1 MVSWCFQRGYNK
13 REHWWE
19 ENGLKNSLK
28 ISCYKYT
35 SIIFPFSGCIH
46 FHQQKKHPQERSKWQ
61 KLINRSSPSKN
72 RKGSLFTIKSKMRVC
87 SKHFIDKE
95 PTYEHPYPTEELGYD
110 PSHRLSTLVDSN
122 VSHSQRKLLYTPSS
136 SRKNLPSRKNTLLTD
151 MIESE
156 VIENSFQLQ
165 CSSADLVNNQSKPC
179 TISSCSTYSSVN
191 S

>member
-1 MVSWCFQRGYNK
+1 MYYFSFFRLHTFPSAKK
-13 REHWWE
+13 R
-19 ENGLKNSLK
+19 L
-28 ISCYKYT
+28 
-35 SIIFPFSGCIH
+35 
-46 FHQQKKHPQERSKWQ
+46 QERSKWQ

-72 RKGSLFTIKSKMRVC
+72 RKGSLFTIKSKMRVR

-122 VSHSQRKLLYTPSS
+122 ASHSQRKLLYTPSS
-136 SRKNLPSRKNTLLTD
+136 SRKDLPSRKNTLLND

-156 VIENSFQLQ
+156 VIENSFQSP

-179 TISSCSTYSSVN
+179 TISSCSTYSSIN

>member
-72 RKGSLFTIKSKMRVC
+72 RNKSLFTIKSKMWVC
-87 SKHFIDKE
+87 CKGFIDKE
-95 PTYEHPYPTEELGYD
+95 QTYEHPYPTGELVYD
-110 PSHRLSTLVDSN
+110 PSHRLLTLVDSSS
-122 VSHSQRKLLYTPSS
+122 SHSRQKLL
-136 SRKNLPSRKNTLLTD
+136 
-151 MIESE
+151 
-156 VIENSFQLQ
+156 
-165 CSSADLVNNQSKPC
+165 
-179 TISSCSTYSSVN
+179 
-191 S
+191 

>member
-1 MVSWCFQRGYNK
+1 
-13 REHWWE
+13 
-19 ENGLKNSLK
+19 
-28 ISCYKYT
+28 
-35 SIIFPFSGCIH
+35 
-46 FHQQKKHPQERSKWQ
+46 
-61 KLINRSSPSKN
+61 
-72 RKGSLFTIKSKMRVC
+72 MRVC

-95 PTYEHPYPTEELGYD
+95 PTYEHPYPTEELGND

-136 SRKNLPSRKNTLLTD
+136 SRKNLPSRKNTLLND

-156 VIENSFQLQ
+156 VIENSFQSP